1 VPLKLVPPRKGKSP
15 FWSVR
20 GTYLGVYVDRTT
32 KADKKNVAIQ
42 VLKKIEGEIERCEF
56 AQPAELTF
64 AAATLAYMKAGGERT
79 YIRKLLEHFKEMPVI
94 KLETRPGCNRCSGS
108 FSLTAAP
115 HSALNHVACD
125 IVLNYVPDGLK
136 QCVSRI

>member
-15 FWSVR
+15 FWSVC

-94 KLETRPGCNRCSGS
+94 KLDQAAIDAAAV
-108 FSLTAAP
+108 SL
-115 HSALNHVACD
+115 
-125 IVLNYVPDGLK
+125 
-136 QCVSRI
+136 